1 MCAHVRDCQVYLI
14 PRRLSSTGNERRAVS
29 SFLWANWSEERDLLE
44 TMKENGEKGWKSDHG
59 AVLRTII
66 SVDPRPDGVEDV
78 LNVCPQQAVL
88 FRELIISFLK

>member
-1 MCAHVRDCQVYLI
+1 M
-14 PRRLSSTGNERRAVS
+14 
-29 SFLWANWSEERDLLE
+29 
-44 TMKENGEKGWKSDHG
+44 MKSNGEEGWKPDRG

-88 FRELIISFLK
+88 FRELIIPLFPNEYTGEIVRLL